1 MNIKTTRVAIGKVC
15 RMAANIIKM
24 RQGLY
29 EIFAMCKPVA
39 KSTISPLF
47 CLGLLSCF
55 LLASCAMP
63 LGTARERYEAT
74 PVVSYHG
81 FVNFPYEKLSLKDSK
96 AFRIDEHS
104 PAFDFGTGKSFF
116 RAFAL
121 PQSPT
126 PYTVTVRSYLV
137 GHHLNSGYI
146 FAPRVIFLNDRFT
159 VTRTLETGDFHY
171 AKPGLFETSGW
182 RAMLEGSTRID
193 RSARDERYLII
204 LTTKEALKEK
214 TILPFPVIIPVIMPG
229 VVTAIPTGK
238 QMDIPVS
245 NSPVG
250 NLRIILE

>member
-1 MNIKTTRVAIGKVC
+1 MDIKTVRVPIGKVC
-15 RMAANIIKM
+15 RMAANSIKM
-24 RQGLY
+24 RQALY
-29 EIFAMCKPVA
+29 GVFAMCKPLA
-39 KSTISPLF
+39 KSIISPLF
-47 CLGLLSCF
+47 CLGLLTCF

-74 PVVSYHG
+74 PMVSYQG
-81 FVNFPYEKLSLKDSK
+81 FVNFPYEKLRLKDSK
-96 AFRIDEHS
+96 AFRIDLHS
-104 PAFDFGTGKSFF
+104 PAFDFDTGKSFF

-137 GHHLNSGYI
+137 GQHLKSGYI

-159 VTRTLETGDFHY
+159 VTRTLEKGDFHY
-171 AKPGLFETSGW
+171 AKPGMFETSGW

-193 RSARDERYLII
+193 QSVRDERYLII

-214 TILPFPVIIPVIMPG
+214 TILPYPVIIPVIMPG
-229 VVTAIPTGK
+229 VVGAIPTGK
-238 QMDIPVS
+238 KMDTPVP
-245 NSPVG
+245 NSPMG